1 MSSLHDAFTPDE
13 RALQRALV
21 DAASQ
26 RFRAGGR
33 FAWHFARGKLGGDPM
48 FLASNNITICAI
60 FGSSSH
66 NCMILLTKI
75 KRKNLDR
82 RAHV

>member
-1 MSSLHDAFTPDE
+1 MSGLHDAFTPDE

-33 FAWHFARGKLGGDPM
+33 FAWHFARGKLSGDPM
-48 FLASNNITICAI
+48 FLA
-60 FGSSSH
+60 
-66 NCMILLTKI
+66 LLRMGALPRGKPRLV
-75 KRKNLDR
+75 RKNFLPNWGW
-82 RAHV
+82 VPSS